1 MPAQLTG
8 LYAVTDQELA
18 QRDGLNH
25 QVEAAIQ
32 GGARIIQYRDKGK
45 DQPKRIREAIQL
57 LHICRTH
64 GVPLIINDDLEL
76 AHHIG
81 ADGIHLGRNDT
92 TIEQARQRLSPST
105 IIGVSC
111 YNELQYAH
119 DVQAAGAD
127 YVAFGR
133 FFTSA
138 TKPNAIQADIG
149 LLEQARKALQ
159 IPIVAIGGITPENG
173 SQLVQAGA
181 DMLAVIQGIFAQPDI
196 RLACYKFSKLF
207 KESQT

>member
-1 MPAQLTG
+1 MPTQITG
-8 LYAVTDQELA
+8 LYAITDQELA

-32 GGARIIQYRDKGK
+32 GGARIIQYRDKGNN
-45 DQPKRIREAIQL
+45 QARRISEATQL
-57 LHICRTH
+57 LTICRTH
-64 GVPLIINDDLEL
+64 GVLLIINDDLEL
-76 AHHIG
+76 AYHIG
-81 ADGIHLGRNDT
+81 ADGIHLGRDDT
-92 TIEQARQRLSPST
+92 AVEQARQRLGPST

-111 YNELQYAH
+111 YNELQCAH
-119 DVQAAGAD
+119 DAQAAGAD
-127 YVAFGR
+127 YAAFGR
-133 FFTSA
+133 FFAST

-149 LLEQARKALQ
+149 LLQQARKALQ

-196 RLACYKFSKLF
+196 RLACHEFSKLF
-207 KESQT
+207 KDSKT